1 MRILLISGNHLRHL
15 YVMRH
20 IVAEFPDYRAI
31 LMEREPT
38 LPEPPPG
45 IANHDRALFDRHFR
59 ERQRVEDAKF
69 GITGPSDVFAA
80 ESTLRI
86 SPQELNSAAT
96 AAFVSAAQAD
106 VCVVFGPD
114 LIKTPVLE
122 CLPAF
127 TVNLHLGL
135 SPWYRGSATL
145 FWPFYFMQPQMA
157 GVTIHH
163 LVKAADAGG
172 IITQSRPHLT
182 RGMGIHDVGSAA
194 VVRAVDDIL
203 EVLRRCASARPIEA
217 TKQTTP
223 GRLFLVRDFQPHH
236 LRVNYDIFDDRMVDA
251 WLSGEL
257 GGNEPHLIRHID
269 D

>member
-1 MRILLISGNHLRHL
+1 MRLLLMSGNHPRHL
-15 YVMRH
+15 FVMRR
-20 IVAEFPDYRAI
+20 IVSEFPDYRVI
-31 LMEREPT
+31 VMKREPT
-38 LPEPPPG
+38 LPEVPNR
-45 IANHDRALFDRHFR
+45 IARSDANLFDRHFR
-59 ERQRVEDAKF
+59 QRQHVEDAVF
-69 GITGPSDVFAA
+69 GTIAPSDVFMDD
-80 ESTLRI
+80 STLTI
-86 SPQELNSAAT
+86 ASNELNSSTT
-96 AAFVSAAQAD
+96 AAFVTAARPDA
-106 VCVVFGPD
+106 CVVFGPD

-122 CLPAF
+122 CLPEF
-127 TVNLHLGL
+127 TVNVHLGL

-163 LVKAADAGG
+163 LVKSADAGG
-172 IITQSRPHLT
+172 IIAQSRPNLT
-182 RGMGIHDVGSAA
+182 TGMGIHDVGAAA

-203 EVLRRCASARPIEA
+203 GILRRRASGRVIEA
-217 TKQTTP
+217 TKQTTT

-236 LRVNYDIFDDRMVDA
+236 LRVNYDLFDDRMVDA

>member
-1 MRILLISGNHLRHL
+1 VRLLLMSGNHPRHL
-15 YVMRH
+15 FVMRR
-20 IVAEFPDYRAI
+20 IVSEFPDHRVI
-31 LMEREPT
+31 VMQREPT
-38 LPEPPPG
+38 LSEAPSE
-45 IANHDRALFDRHFR
+45 IARHDADLFDMHFR
-59 ERQRVEDAKF
+59 KRQRVEDAKF
-69 GITGPSDVFAA
+69 GTVTPSDVFAVDSMITVA
-80 ESTLRI
+80 
-86 SPQELNSAAT
+86 PNELNSSKT
-96 AAFVSAAQAD
+96 AAFVTAARAD
-106 VCVVFGPD
+106 ACVVFGPG

-122 CLPAF
+122 CLPEF

-163 LVKAADAGG
+163 LVKAADAGE
-172 IITQSRPHLT
+172 IIAQSRPNLT
-182 RGMGIHDVGSAA
+182 TGMGIHDVGSAA

-203 EVLRRCASARPIEA
+203 EILRRRASGRVIEA

-236 LRVNYDIFDDRMVDA
+236 LRVNYDLFDDRMVDA

-257 GGNEPHLIRHID
+257 GGNEPNLIRHID

>member
-1 MRILLISGNHLRHL
+1 MRLLLISGNHPRHL
-15 YVMRH
+15 FVMRR
-20 IVAEFPDYRAI
+20 IVSEFPEHRVI
-31 LMEREPT
+31 VMQREPT
-38 LPEPPPG
+38 LPEAPAG
-45 IANHDRALFDRHFR
+45 VARHDAELFNRHFR
-59 ERQRVEDAKF
+59 ERQRVEDATF
-69 GITGPSDVFAA
+69 GTIVPSDVFADD
-80 ESTLRI
+80 STMTI
-86 SPQELNSAAT
+86 APNELNSPAT
-96 AAFVSAAQAD
+96 AAFVTAARAD
-106 VCVVFGPD
+106 ACVVFGPD

-122 CLPAF
+122 CLPEF

-172 IITQSRPHLT
+172 IIAQSRPHLT
-182 RGMGIHDVGSAA
+182 KGMGIHDVGSAA

-203 EVLRRCASARPIEA
+203 GILRRRASGRATEA

-236 LRVNYDIFDDRMVDA
+236 LRVNYDLFNDRMVDA
-251 WLSGEL
+251 WVSGEL